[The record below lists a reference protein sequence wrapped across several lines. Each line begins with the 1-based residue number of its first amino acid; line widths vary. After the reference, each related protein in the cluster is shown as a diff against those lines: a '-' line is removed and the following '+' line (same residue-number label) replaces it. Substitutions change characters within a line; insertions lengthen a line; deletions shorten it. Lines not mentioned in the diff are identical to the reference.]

1 MHPSRPLRRLIA
13 VLACTS
19 VLLLPQATTS
29 AAPARPRLL
38 VGEPGS
44 GPQMALPQAP
54 AATNGIAW
62 SDVPKRHWAR
72 TAIDYVG
79 ATYEWMRDTKQN
91 PDGTYDFQPDQ
102 LESRELFARAL
113 VRAFAPDEPVDDTI
127 HFSDL
132 PDDDRFYPMAN
143 VAVKL
148 GWMTTDADGNFAP
161 AADPV
166 TTRMVHRALV
176 LALGLGDAAQGVEDL
191 HMRNGTKFDTPPDF
205 GTLLIGMRIGLR
217 YNHSTESM
225 DVGPD
230 TPLPRAEVAWSL
242 YRAATQPDWVAG
254 SLAPYATIELPNLS
268 SAIQRVVN
276 FGISYVGYPYVWSGE
291 WFEPSPV
298 GYCCGYQP
306 VGGFDCTGI
315 IWWAMRAA
323 SSTYDPPP
331 RDYQGW
337 SLPQRSSAEMA
348 ASGGKVRF
356 NDLRPGDLMFYDGD
370 GDGVVDHANTY
381 LGKGWALDSGSS
393 VAGVSILQVGSGW
406 YHDHF
411 VHGRRII
418 K

>member
-1 MHPSRPLRRLIA
+1 MHPSRSLRRLIA

-19 VLLLPQATTS
+19 VLLVPQATTS
-29 AAPARPRLL
+29 AAPTRPRLL

-44 GPQMALPQAP
+44 GPPLALPRIPSAP
-54 AATNGIAW
+54 TGIAW

-79 ATYEWMRDTKQN
+79 ATYEWMRDSKPN

-102 LESRELFARAL
+102 LESRELFARAA
-113 VRAFAPDEPVDDTI
+113 VWAFAPDEPVDDTI

-148 GWMTTDADGNFAP
+148 GWMTTDSDGNFAP
-161 AADPV
+161 TDPV
-166 TTRMVHRALV
+166 TSRMVHRTLV
-176 LALGLGDAAQGVEDL
+176 LALGLGDVAQGAQDL
-191 HMRNGTKFDTPPDF
+191 HMRNGTKLDTPQDF

-242 YRAATQPDWVAG
+242 YRAATQSDRVAEL
-254 SLAPYATIELPNLS
+254 LAPYATIELPNLS
-268 SAIQRVVN
+268 ATMQRVVN
-276 FGISYVGYPYVWSGE
+276 FGIRYVGYPYVWSGE

-306 VGGFDCTGI
+306 VGGFDCSGLT
-315 IWWAMRAA
+315 WWIMRAV
-323 SSTYDPPP
+323 SSAYDPPP
-331 RDYQGW
+331 RDYRGW
-337 SLPQRSSAEMA
+337 SLPQRGSAEMA
-348 ASGGKVRF
+348 DSGGKVRF
-356 NDLRPGDLMFYDGD
+356 DDLRPGDLMFYDGD
-370 GDGVVDHANTY
+370 GNGVVDHVDTY
-381 LGKGWALDSGSS
+381 IGNGWSLDSGSS
-393 VAGVSILQVGSGW
+393 AGGVSIVNVDEGW
-406 YHDHF
+406 YRDHF
-411 VHGRRII
+411 VHGRRVI